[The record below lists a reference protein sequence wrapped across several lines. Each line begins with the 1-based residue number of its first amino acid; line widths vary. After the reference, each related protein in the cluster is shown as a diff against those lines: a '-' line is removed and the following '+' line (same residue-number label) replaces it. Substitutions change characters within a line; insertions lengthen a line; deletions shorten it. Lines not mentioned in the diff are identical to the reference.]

1 MTFLLGLTF
10 RLSQD
15 VAAPFRFY
23 SGPTSSELTLMFFP
37 ELGIGMLTKIPLR
50 DSKYSLM
57 LDKRIE
63 SL

>member
-1 MTFLLGLTF
+1 MTFPLGLTF
-10 RLSQD
+10 RSNQD
-15 VAAPFRFY
+15 VAALFRFY
-23 SGPTSSELTLMFFP
+23 SGPISLDLTLMFFP